1 VERQYDAWLVAL
13 SVVVAVVAGYVAL
26 DLAGRVAVA
35 KGIVQRAWLAAG
47 AVAMGTGIWSMHFIG
62 MLAFRLR
69 PNGAS
74 APLPMTYSVRELVL
88 SVLVAIVASA
98 LALGAVGRERLPK
111 LGYVV
116 AGFVMGAAI
125 AGMHYVGM
133 AGLRV
138 PSLMRYDPVLVMAS
152 LLIAVGASFA
162 ALWLAFR
169 LRGEESAKGHRRRG
183 LAALLIGVAIAGMH
197 YTAMTAAR
205 FSGGIEPL
213 IVRESAVLATHG
225 LAWAAS
231 AATALVL
238 GLALAGTA
246 LDRSLRA
253 RLGRE
258 QEIRRL
264 YGDAERARADAEA
277 ANRRLQEQTAELQRT
292 NERLREIAELAET
305 ARVEAERANK
315 AKDEFLA
322 TMSHELRTPLNAI
335 AGHVQLIEMGLHG
348 PVTDAQRDALGRTDR
363 AQRHLLGLI
372 NDVLNFARLESGHLQ
387 YDLREVVV
395 ADVMLDVVHMIE
407 PQLEAKSLTLDVV
420 SAGEADTANVVHA
433 DPDKLSQIL
442 LNLLSNASK
451 FTPRGG
457 RITLEIVASAN
468 DPSMVEVCVSDT
480 GIGIPADQLTRIF
493 EPFVQVHR
501 DRWEAS
507 QQGTGLGLAISRDL
521 ARGMGGDLFARS
533 VEGRGSTF
541 VLTLRRTAHE
551 WSLPE
556 EGMHQ

>member
-1 VERQYDAWLVAL
+1 VERHYDAWLVAL
-13 SVVVAVVAGYVAL
+13 SVIVAVVAGYVAL

-35 KGIVQRAWLAAG
+35 KGVVQRAWLTAG
-47 AVAMGTGIWSMHFIG
+47 AVALGTGIWSMHFIG

-69 PNGAS
+69 PHGANT
-74 APLPMTYSVRELVL
+74 ALPMTYSVRELVL

-98 LALGAVGRERLPK
+98 LALAAVGRERLPK
-111 LGYVV
+111 VGYLIAGV
-116 AGFVMGAAI
+116 AMGAAI

-138 PSLMRYDPVLVMAS
+138 PSEMRYDQPLVVAS
-152 LLIAVGASFA
+152 VMIAVGASFA

-169 LRGEESAKGHRRRG
+169 LRDEESAKGRRRRG
-183 LAALLIGVAIAGMH
+183 VAALLIGVAIAGMH

-213 IVRESAVLATHG
+213 LVRESAVLATRG

-231 AATALVL
+231 AATGLIL

-253 RLGRE
+253 RLARE
-258 QEIRRL
+258 QEVRRL
-264 YGDAERARADAEA
+264 YADAERARAEAEG

-305 ARVEAERANK
+305 ARLEAERANK

-348 PVTDAQRDALGRTDR
+348 PVTNAQRDALGRTDR

-387 YDLREVVV
+387 YDLRNVVV
-395 ADVMLDVVHMIE
+395 ADVLLDIVHMIE
-407 PQLEAKSLTLDVV
+407 PQLEARELTLDVMT
-420 SAGEADTANVVHA
+420 SGSNTADVVHA

-451 FTPRGG
+451 FTARGG
-457 RITLEIVASAN
+457 KITLEIVESVKDA
-468 DPSMVEVCVSDT
+468 SMVEVCVSDT

-501 DRWEAS
+501 DRWEGS

-533 VEGRGSTF
+533 EEGRGSTF
-541 VLTLRRTAHE
+541 VLTLRKAE
-551 WSLPE
+551 L
-556 EGMHQ
+556 G